1 MRIFLRPAR
10 PRVLIADIKRIWNGS
25 TSRYKLVF
33 GALSLGITSMIVTG
47 FILQTRWD
55 AMPTGPQLIYAA
67 NFPADRTDGFC
78 SGNTYWAPAGAIV
91 PRRTLAASNT
101 TAMVISRMGP
111 YSRRYSTSFIHG
123 RDGSSPS

>member
-10 PRVLIADIKRIWNGS
+10 PKVLIEDIKRLWNGS

-55 AMPTGPQLIYAA
+55 AMPKGPQLIYAED
-67 NFPADRTDGFC
+67 FPANRTDDQIKRDQWADARVRRAAADERRRQWKKVQDALSKYGF
-78 SGNTYWAPAGAIV
+78 
-91 PRRTLAASNT
+91 
-101 TAMVISRMGP
+101 
-111 YSRRYSTSFIHG
+111 
-123 RDGSSPS
+123 